1 MMCFGFGV
9 MSGTNLCDSFVHIKI
24 TIESLRKGYAVEG
37 SILFRNITLTAM
49 EREMEEMDKFMRNI
63 GSSGNF
69 PSDLNRKENIWD
81 RVKKIE
87 EKLSVMKEELKKHPT
102 AFDVYFLSIQNLF
115 ETNRMYYRC

>member
-1 MMCFGFGV
+1 

-87 EKLSVMKEELKKHPT
+87 EKLSVMIEELKKHPT